1 MARISKYINDES
13 FSDKDKVVGSSYI
26 GTVNGVDQFKT
37 RNFSMSTLQE
47 RLGDKHYSTG
57 NSFLQTPAQ
66 SVWVINHNLN
76 KFPSV
81 TVVDTAGSIILG
93 EITYTD
99 KNNLT
104 LTFSAAF
111 KGTAYLN

>member
-1 MARISKYINDES
+1 MARISKYINDET
-13 FSDKDKVVGSSYI
+13 FSEKDKVVGSSYV

-37 RNFSMSTLQE
+37 RNFSMATLKE
-47 RLGDKHYSTG
+47 RLGDKTFVFSQISTA
-57 NSFLQTPAQ
+57 SDT
-66 SVWVINHNLN
+66 WVINHNLL

-81 TVVDTAGSIILG
+81 TVVDTAGSVVQG

-99 KNNLT
+99 NNNLT